1 MKTRLTELL
10 HIETPIVQAGMVH
23 VSFPSL
29 VAGASNA
36 GALGILGAGAM
47 SPPELKDNIRQVQA
61 LTDRP
66 FAVNVIPDNTLLGEL
81 LDVIIE
87 EKVPVASFGVGNPQ
101 RIIRRTHPAGI
112 VNIPTVGSLKHA
124 IRAEEG
130 GADAVII
137 QGTEAGGHSSH
148 VSTMV
153 LLPLVAERLKIPVVA
168 AGGIC
173 DGRGL
178 MAALALGAEGIAMGS
193 RFIATRESPVPD
205 NIKDMILQ
213 ATEEDTVITGHV
225 TGVRCRVLRNRL
237 ADTFLEMEKKQ
248 APSRE
253 FFMMGLGTFR
263 KAFVEGDGVSGSV
276 ALGQVCGRIDDIPTC
291 RELVD
296 RVIAG
301 AEELLAPLQQ
311 KINGQMKPV
320 ELKG

>member
-10 HIETPIVQAGMVH
+10 HIESPIIQAGMVH

-47 SPPELKDNIRQVQA
+47 SPQELRDNIRKVQA

-66 FAVNVIPDNTLLGEL
+66 FAVNVIPDNTLLEEL

-101 RIIRRTHPAGI
+101 RIIRHTRPHGI
-112 VNIPTVGSLKHA
+112 VNIPTVGSLRHA

-178 MAALALGAEGIAMGS
+178 VAALALGAEGIAMGS
-193 RFIATRESPVPD
+193 R
-205 NIKDMILQ
+205 
-213 ATEEDTVITGHV
+213 
-225 TGVRCRVLRNRL
+225 
-237 ADTFLEMEKKQ
+237 
-248 APSRE
+248 
-253 FFMMGLGTFR
+253 
-263 KAFVEGDGVSGSV
+263 
-276 ALGQVCGRIDDIPTC
+276 
-291 RELVD
+291 
-296 RVIAG
+296 
-301 AEELLAPLQQ
+301 
-311 KINGQMKPV
+311 
-320 ELKG
+320 